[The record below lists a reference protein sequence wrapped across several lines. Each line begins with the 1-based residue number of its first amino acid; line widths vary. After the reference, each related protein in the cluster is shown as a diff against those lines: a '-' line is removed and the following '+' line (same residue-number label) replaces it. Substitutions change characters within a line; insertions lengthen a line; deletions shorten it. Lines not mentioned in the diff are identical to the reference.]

1 MADITTIQ
9 IRRKTKQKL
18 DELRLSERETYNDII
33 ENLIE
38 DSAEL
43 SEQTIKELE
52 EARIQAQRGE
62 RVSLAD
68 AKREL
73 GL

>member
-43 SEQTIKELE
+43 SEQTIKEIE
-52 EARIQAQRGE
+52 EARIQVQRGE

>member
-18 DELRLSERETYNDII
+18 DELKLSERDTYNDII

-38 DSAEL
+38 DSMEL
-43 SEQTIKELE
+43 SEQTIKEIE
-52 EARIQAQRGE
+52 EARLQVQRGE
-62 RVSLAD
+62 RVSLAGV
-68 AKREL
+68 KRDL